1 MFRGTE
7 RKEAFIFYLGCCLF
21 ASEIVM
27 VLILG
32 FLQRELTLKIVAVI
46 TASVLSGRMASIL
59 TGQELGLHP
68 LLIIIT
74 LAIWNASMLFVFL
87 PLIVT
92 FFHKVIKARFLGN
105 IVDSTRKRA
114 EVQKGKIEK
123 YGPWGLSVFVWL
135 PFPWTGALVGAVI
148 GLMIGMSMKRALL
161 IVIPSMIIGIVSCV
175 FGVHYL
181 IGLTGMMG
189 KTICIILLVGLL
201 LFPFLH
207 MLGLRVNH
215 EFGSFAGEQRQW
227 GKEETFWRR
236 FTVAFK
242 SFLPLTWKKDI

>member
-1 MFRGTE
+1 
-7 RKEAFIFYLGCCLF
+7 
-21 ASEIVM
+21 M

-32 FLQRELTLKIVAVI
+32 FLQREITLKIVGVI

-68 LLIIIT
+68 SLVIIT
-74 LAIWNASMLFVFL
+74 LTIWNSSMLFVFL

-92 FFHKVIKARFLGN
+92 FFHKIVKARFLGN

-114 EVQKGKIEK
+114 EVQKGRIDK
-123 YGPWGLSVFVWL
+123 YGPWGLAVFVWL

-148 GLMIGMSMKRALL
+148 GLMIGMSIKRALL

-181 IGLTGMMG
+181 TGLTGVMG
-189 KTICIILLVGLL
+189 KTICTVLLAVLL

-207 MLGLRVNH
+207 MLGVT
-215 EFGSFAGEQRQW
+215 
-227 GKEETFWRR
+227 GK
-236 FTVAFK
+236 
-242 SFLPLTWKKDI
+242 L